1 MDDLNKFNNEE
12 LFELYEKVEE
22 EIKKLD
28 SSVIVEVEEDK
39 EEEEND
45 NS

>member
-28 SSVIVEVEEDK
+28 SSVIVEVEENK